1 MRSPVEG
8 TLVRAAV
15 PDVPAGVRDRL
26 HPLDPAPV
34 TAMAG
39 PLDRLNELKQEVP
52 EQQMLST
59 VDARCTIEG
68 HHLGSTKKV
77 VLLTVSCAACGT
89 TLAYGNDEERAVRL
103 SVNNATARPCCD
115 AWRETSDG

>member
-1 MRSPVEG
+1 
-8 TLVRAAV
+8 
-15 PDVPAGVRDRL
+15 
-26 HPLDPAPV
+26 
-34 TAMAG
+34 MAG
-39 PLDRLNELKQEVP
+39 PLDRLSELQQEVP

-89 TLAYGNDEERAVRL
+89 RLTFANDEERGVQLAVH
-103 SVNNATARPCCD
+103 NASQRPCCD
-115 AWRETSDG
+115 AWKEPT